1 MKYQYDLV
9 VIGGGLAGFTA
20 AVFAN
25 GLGKKVALVERGK
38 LGGACTWNACVPS
51 KALLQIGLRIR
62 QIEKYNRNGVK
73 LASVNLQPGNIMS
86 YLHSILGDIA
96 RIDDFDNLG
105 NIGINILKGE
115 AVFTD
120 HHHINLNGQV
130 ISAKR
135 FIIATGSSP
144 AIPPVEGL
152 VDIPFYTNETVFD
165 INTIPSSMIVLGGG
179 PAGIEL
185 GLAFAWLGCK
195 VDIVE
200 MADHILPKDDTELS
214 ELLFEYLNVEENL
227 SIHISTK
234 AIRFQK
240 QNNGQVKLEMQT
252 REGEIDEIA
261 AEAVLVAVGRRANV
275 SGLGLEKVG
284 VKYTSRGISVDK
296 KLQTSSSNI
305 FAAGDVAGPI
315 QLGMMAEKQ
324 AILAASN
331 ACLPFK
337 QSIRYEDVAWVTY
350 SEPQM
355 AHIGLTED
363 EARRKYGNN
372 VRIIRYP
379 LNKVR
384 RAVMDHDIRG
394 MCKFMLDKKDRLI
407 GAQLLCSHA
416 ENLIHELQIVKCLH
430 KPFLKLH
437 SIPHI
442 YPTYEEGIIK
452 RAADISYTMKMRRN
466 PLIRLVLRYWPGY
479 KDKLDAVIN
488 RL

>member
-1 MKYQYDLV
+1 MKFQYDLV
-9 VIGGGLAGFTA
+9 VIGSGLAGFTST
-20 AVFAN
+20 VFAN
-25 GLGKKVALVERGK
+25 GLGKKVAMVEKGK

-51 KALLQIGLRIR
+51 KTLLQIGRR
-62 QIEKYNRNGVK
+62 VGQIKKYNQNVLK
-73 LASVNLQPGNIMS
+73 LVSVNLQTENIMP
-86 YLHSILGDIA
+86 YLHSVLEDISGV
-96 RIDDFDNLG
+96 DDFDNLEKT
-105 NIGINILKGE
+105 GINILKGE

-120 HHHINLNGQV
+120 RHHISLNGQV
-130 ISAKR
+130 VSAKH

-152 VDIPFYTNETVFD
+152 ADIPYYTNETVFD
-165 INTIPSSMIVLGGG
+165 IKSIPSSMIVLGGG

-195 VDIVE
+195 VDIIE
-200 MADHILPKDDTELS
+200 MAERILPKDDTELS
-214 ELLFEYLNVEENL
+214 GLLLDYLNAEENL
-227 SIHISTK
+227 QIHVSTK

-240 QNNGQVKLEMQT
+240 QDNGQLKLEMQT
-252 REGEIDEIA
+252 REGKISEIT
-261 AEAVLVAVGRRANV
+261 AETVLVAVGRRANV
-275 SGLGLEKVG
+275 AGLALEKAG
-284 VKYTSRGISVDK
+284 VKYTARGISVNS
-296 KLQTSSSNI
+296 KLQTSSLNI

-337 QSIRYEDVAWVTY
+337 QSIRYDDVAWVTY

-372 VRIIRYP
+372 IRIIRYP
-379 LNKVR
+379 LTKVR

-394 MCKFMLDKKDRLI
+394 MCKFVLDKNDRLI
-407 GAQLLCSHA
+407 GAHLLCSQA

-430 KPFLKLH
+430 KPLSRLH
-437 SIPHI
+437 TIPHI

-466 PLIRLVLRYWPGY
+466 PFVRLVLRYWHGY
-479 KDKLDAVIN
+479 KDKLDTVIN